1 MDYTMTQYV
10 TGLIGKAVEKV
21 PGSTTS
27 SPAFNIGGGGSSG
40 VSINLVS
47 QLNTG
52 MSKGG

>member
-1 MDYTMTQYV
+1 MTQYV
-10 TGLIGKAVEKV
+10 TGLIGKAVEKSV
-21 PGSTTS
+21 SSTTGT
-27 SPAFNIGGGGSSG
+27 PAFTIGGGGSSG

>member
-1 MDYTMTQYV
+1 MDYPMTVYV
-10 TGLIGKAVEKV
+10 TGLLGKAVEKTV
-21 PGSTTS
+21 GNITST
-27 SPAFNIGGGGSSG
+27 PVFAIGGGGSSG